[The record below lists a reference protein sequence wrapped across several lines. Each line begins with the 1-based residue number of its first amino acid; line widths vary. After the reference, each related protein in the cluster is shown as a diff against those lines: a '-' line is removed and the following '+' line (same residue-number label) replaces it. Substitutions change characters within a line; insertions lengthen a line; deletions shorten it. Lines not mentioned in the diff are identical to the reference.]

1 MIRIV
6 HRLKICL
13 AVCLSMLLLAGC
25 TIPRGAALSTE
36 ILKEQN
42 KAEPSFQVVS
52 VTRANVSA
60 LAKWPATGW
69 SGNYSWINNQR
80 GPESPLIRTGDELE
94 LVIWDS
100 QENSLL
106 IGSQAKQTALPKTV
120 VSPSGTVFIPYLGEI
135 SVRNLTPLDAREKI
149 QKAMEPIVPSAQ
161 VQLTVVPGRQ
171 NSVDLVSGV
180 PSPGTYPLPNR
191 NYTLLSLLAQGGGI
205 QTSLRNPVVRLVRA
219 GRSYEIRADRLMSE
233 PQLNTTLRGDDKVM
247 VEEDNRFFTALGATG
262 REELVYFDRDNI
274 TAIEALSLIG
284 GLSDSR
290 ANLKS
295 VLVLRDYPAQTLRYD
310 GTGPSQKQ
318 VVFAFDLTTADGLFA
333 ARKFR
338 INPQDTVL
346 GTETLLTSARTVLGL
361 IGSVVGVSNAVS
373 TASN

>member
-1 MIRIV
+1 
-6 HRLKICL
+6 
-13 AVCLSMLLLAGC
+13 MLLLAGC

-42 KAEPSFQVVS
+42 KADPSFQVVS

-60 LAKWPATGW
+60 LAQWPTTGW

-135 SVRNLTPLDAREKI
+135 AVRNLTPVGAREKI

-180 PSPGTYPLPNR
+180 PAPGTYPLPNR

-247 VEEDNRFFTALGATG
+247 VEEDSRFFTALGATG

-310 GTGPSQKQ
+310 GSGPSQKQ

-333 ARKFR
+333 ARKFH